1 VLSSE
6 GEHAGS
12 QSAGSAAE
20 ARRWLP
26 PWPVLALLA
35 VVYAI
40 ITLGEVV
47 RWGGTYGVSWWADS
61 GWTLASLLALVSGLA
76 TARRVQGRDGVVWLL
91 FAAGCGA
98 WLLGQLAYD
107 YYELVERAFPPT
119 PSLSDAGLLAFAPL
133 CVAGLALIGR
143 AGRSAALLLALDIAV
158 LGLALGVLFT
168 LVFHDALRHTALTGL
183 GSMTVLLYSALYSTL
198 SGTLFFLPLRYAW
211 RNPSLRLLLLG
222 FLAEVIP
229 FVAWTPLLL
238 SGAYTEGTI
247 LDLLW
252 MAGMLLIAAAALS
265 FRRFPSVAAETQVAG
280 VFAVLPLVLTV
291 IVAAAVPAHL
301 GGDVPIQQARN
312 YVALLLVLVVLV
324 VVRQG
329 LTLRSNGALLR
340 DARRQLAFTHAITA
354 NLGEG
359 VVTLD
364 TAGRVTSFNQAA
376 EGLLGWPE
384 AEARGA
390 VLHNLIHVQR
400 ATGTDICE
408 AACPLRA
415 VLRAGQ
421 AGHREDV
428 FTRKDGTLGPVAWT
442 ASPILTDGQV
452 RGTVIAFQDITAR
465 KQAQRALHSENRRL
479 QQIVTNAPV
488 AMAMVD
494 TEMRYLAYS
503 GPGLVNYLRRE
514 ERKTD
519 SI

>member
-1 VLSSE
+1 
-6 GEHAGS
+6 
-12 QSAGSAAE
+12 
-20 ARRWLP
+20 
-26 PWPVLALLA
+26 
-35 VVYAI
+35 
-40 ITLGEVV
+40 
-47 RWGGTYGVSWWADS
+47 
-61 GWTLASLLALVSGLA
+61 
-76 TARRVQGRDGVVWLL
+76 
-91 FAAGCGA
+91 
-98 WLLGQLAYD
+98 
-107 YYELVERAFPPT
+107 
-119 PSLSDAGLLAFAPL
+119 
-133 CVAGLALIGR
+133 
-143 AGRSAALLLALDIAV
+143 
-158 LGLALGVLFT
+158 
-168 LVFHDALRHTALTGL
+168 
-183 GSMTVLLYSALYSTL
+183 LYSTL
-198 SGTLFFLPLRYAW
+198 SGTLFFLPLRHAW

-340 DARRQLAFTHAITA
+340 GARRQLAFTHAITA

-359 VVTLD
+359 VMTLD
-364 TAGRVTSFNQAA
+364 TAGRVTSFNRAA

-408 AACPLRA
+408 GACPLRA

-421 AGHREDV
+421 VGHREDV

-442 ASPILTDGQV
+442 ASPILTDGQM

-465 KQAQRALHSENRRL
+465 KQAL
-479 QQIVTNAPV
+479 
-488 AMAMVD
+488 
-494 TEMRYLAYS
+494 
-503 GPGLVNYLRRE
+503 PGLY
-514 ERKTD
+514 TWPIAG
-519 SI
+519 SG